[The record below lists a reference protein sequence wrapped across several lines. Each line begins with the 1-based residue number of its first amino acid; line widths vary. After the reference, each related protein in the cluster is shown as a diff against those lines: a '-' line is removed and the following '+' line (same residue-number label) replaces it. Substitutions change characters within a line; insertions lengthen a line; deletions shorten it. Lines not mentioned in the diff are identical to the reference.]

1 MKAYILVM
9 TFFLANG
16 QPVQTIY
23 EPAVY
28 EDKVTPVYDLTD
40 CLDLAT
46 QKRRKFL
53 DSIRE
58 QNNLFMDLAVE
69 CVKQK

>member
-1 MKAYILVM
+1 MNAYIWAL

-28 EDKVTPVYDLTD
+28 EDKATPVYDLTD

-53 DSIRE
+53 DSIRG